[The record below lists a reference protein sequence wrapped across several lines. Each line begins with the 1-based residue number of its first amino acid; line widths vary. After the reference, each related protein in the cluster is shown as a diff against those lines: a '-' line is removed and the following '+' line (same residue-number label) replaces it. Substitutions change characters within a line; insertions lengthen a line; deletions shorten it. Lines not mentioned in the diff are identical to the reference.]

1 MEHLNDDILIHIL
14 SYLDLQSQKTM
25 LDVHP
30 RFRILMSIVW
40 RSKYKIVRLS
50 LFDSNFTVAQFR
62 HFLQSICKSVQVM
75 HLRLMNE
82 EHFEILISNTYPLV
96 HDFRFSIDPSH
107 MLSDSD
113 IPKIVK
119 VFPNVKTFSP
129 HGNFS
134 GLFFTDFP
142 KLQRLTLSYCRK
154 FKVNN
159 LVGIMNTHLLK
170 EIRLCLFDHKD
181 IESNDLSL
189 SVECLT
195 NLELIKIE
203 FDELIWF
210 QDHLKRLM
218 NLKELIVRGP
228 TQPNS
233 LNKIIQKMDLITN
246 PRHFNILETSN
257 ARDTLKTV
265 ILAKIHV
272 DALKIVTDNYLLNDV
287 NFYSPLEFE
296 NIKRLY
302 FKNCFIQGRHIFN
315 NLISYI
321 LNVDLVSF
329 EQCIF
334 DFDNYMFD
342 VSKITENRHKALSVN
357 LYENTCLK
365 TVSL

>member
-14 SYLDLQSQKTM
+14 SYLDLKSQKTM

-30 RFRILMSIVW
+30 RFHILMSIVW
-40 RSKYKIVRLS
+40 RSNYKTVRLS
-50 LFDSNFTVAQFR
+50 LFDANFTVDQFR
-62 HFLQSICKSVQVM
+62 HFMRSICKSIEVL
-75 HLRLMNE
+75 HLRMMNE
-82 EHFEILISNTYPLV
+82 EHFEVLISNTYPLV
-96 HDFRFSIDPSH
+96 HDFRFSLDPSN
-107 MLSDSD
+107 MSDLD
-113 IPKIVK
+113 IRKIVK
-119 VFPNVKTFSP
+119 VFPNIKTFSP

-134 GLFFTDFP
+134 GLYFTDFP

-154 FKVNN
+154 FRVDN
-159 LVGIMNTHLLK
+159 LVAIMKTHLLK

-181 IESNDLSL
+181 IESSDIILP
-189 SVECLT
+189 VECMK

-228 TQPNS
+228 NQPNS

-246 PRHFNILETSN
+246 PRNFNILETSN

-265 ILAKIHV
+265 ILTELRV

-287 NFYSPLEFE
+287 SFYSPIQFQ
-296 NIKRLY
+296 NIKQIY
-302 FKNCFIQGRHIFN
+302 FKNCFIEGRHIFDS
-315 NLISYI
+315 LLSYI
-321 LNVDLVSF
+321 LNVDLVSI

-334 DFDNYMFD
+334 AFDNYKFD
-342 VSKITENRHKALSVN
+342 VSKITENRHKALNVN
-357 LYENTCLK
+357 LYENTCLQ